1 MTAKYQRVQ
10 MSKNP
15 DFKKFGMN
23 PDKKDEI
30 DNQEYKYGKSDNKER
45 RNLSYL
51 TNRKPKKTLLERMYH
66 AMCCCFI
73 TPDDP
78 DPEEE
83 DEPETGNAK
92 IIDLLIF
99 SENNWIY
106 YLFSLFVSFLCLFS
120 VYYYLYICAGR
131 FHEVTDETMIWGY
144 EFYLFVTLLME
155 MVFFVDM
162 ILLFFKEYTPVG

>member
-1 MTAKYQRVQ
+1 
-10 MSKNP
+10 
-15 DFKKFGMN
+15 
-23 PDKKDEI
+23 
-30 DNQEYKYGKSDNKER
+30 
-45 RNLSYL
+45 
-51 TNRKPKKTLLERMYH
+51 MYH

-120 VYYYLYICAGR
+120 VYYYLYVCAGR
-131 FHEVTDETMIWGY
+131 FHEV
-144 EFYLFVTLLME
+144 
-155 MVFFVDM
+155 
-162 ILLFFKEYTPVG
+162 